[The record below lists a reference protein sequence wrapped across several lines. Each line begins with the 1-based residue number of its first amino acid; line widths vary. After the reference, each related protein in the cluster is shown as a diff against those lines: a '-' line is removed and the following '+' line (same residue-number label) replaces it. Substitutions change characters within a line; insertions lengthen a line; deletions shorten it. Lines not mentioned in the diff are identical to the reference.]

1 MKNLVKKP
9 VHSKTP
15 KIALIPKKGQRVPK
29 AYLITGNEQAK
40 IKEQTKEGLQI
51 LASHKPSGKLNKRR
65 QPTKTI
71 RCPRYKTKYPNF
83 S

>member
-1 MKNLVKKP
+1 M
-9 VHSKTP
+9 HSKTP
-15 KIALIPKKGQRVPK
+15 KTALIPKKGQRVSK

-40 IKEQTKEGLQI
+40 IKEQTKEGLQV
-51 LASHKPSGKLNKRR
+51 LAGHTPSGKLNKRR